1 MRVHHQRA
9 GIDQHVKLPRAGFA
23 QQNIARRRRCVFG
36 QAIEA
41 AHGRPAIEPI
51 EATAAQP
58 IVAGRIDGA
67 PDPFERSGNQADAIQ
82 TRRRITPMQA
92 EGAADQIPRGGGK
105 PLPIVHVRRSQSG

>member
-9 GIDQHVKLPRAGFA
+9 RIDQHMKLPHAGFT
-23 QQNIARRRRCVFG
+23 QQYIARCRRCIIG
-36 QAIEA
+36 QALQP

-58 IVAGRIDGA
+58 VFAWRIDGA
-67 PDPFERSGNQADAIQ
+67 PDPFQRRRDQPNAIQ

-92 EGAADQIPRGGGK
+92 EGAADQIARGGGK
-105 PLPIVHVRRSQSG
+105 PLPIVHVRRSQSE